1 MALELT
7 EKEARTLGFA
17 LQAHDVTTC
26 KNGTRPILGSVLL
39 TETEYGFTLTSTDS
53 YILFHTSHQL
63 EEAPALEGAD
73 ISGPA
78 SLLLSVE
85 EKHGFRDIGKA
96 LAKASGP
103 VSFRP
108 ASSGLSQ
115 RPVSL
120 GFAFSGGGVY
130 APPMAECPGEFP
142 KWVSLFPTE
151 PVEPGANRGLNLNPR
166 LVTVMGKLGGFAAK
180 AGKIWGSDPVMYIE
194 PAVTD
199 KKPATFVL
207 NVEPRPMVNSA
218 VGSWHGLVMPM
229 SRTGYGLNDPAEA
242 LLPEAVRNV

>member
-1 MALELT
+1 MALQLN

-17 LQAHDVTTC
+17 LQAHDTTTC
-26 KNGTRPILGSVLL
+26 KDPARPILGSVLL

-53 YILFHTSHQL
+53 HVLFHTSHQL
-63 EEAPALEGAD
+63 EEAPALESAD

-78 SLLLSVE
+78 SLLMAVE

-96 LAKASGP
+96 LAKATGP
-103 VSFRP
+103 VTFGPTYR
-108 ASSGLSQ
+108 GTEQ
-115 RPVSL
+115 K
-120 GFAFSGGGVY
+120 FNFDGGGVY
-130 APPMAECPGEFP
+130 VPPVAECPGEFP

-151 PVEPGANRGLNLNPR
+151 PVELGANRGLNLNPR
-166 LVTVMGKLGGFAAK
+166 LVTVMGKLGGFADK
-180 AGKIWGSDPVMYIE
+180 AAKIWSTGQYDGAMYIE

-199 KKPATFVL
+199 KKPAAFVL

-218 VGSWHGLVMPM
+218 IGSWHGLVMPM

>member
-1 MALELT
+1 MALQLN

-26 KNGTRPILGSVLL
+26 KDGTRPILGSVLL
-39 TETEYGFTLTSTDS
+39 TETDYGFTLTSTDS
-53 YILFHTSHQL
+53 HVLFHTSHQL
-63 EEAPALEGAD
+63 EEAPALDGAD
-73 ISGPA
+73 LSGPA
-78 SLLLSVE
+78 SLLMAVE

-103 VSFRP
+103 VSFGP
-108 ASSGLSQ
+108 ALSD
-115 RPVSL
+115 
-120 GFAFSGGGVY
+120 GFGFNGGGVY
-130 APPMAECPGEFP
+130 VPPVAECPGEFP

-151 PVEPGANRGLNLNPR
+151 PVELDANRGLNLNPQ
-166 LVTVMGKLGGFAAK
+166 LVAVMGKLGGFAVK
-180 AGKIWGSDPVMYIE
+180 AGKIWGFDPVMYIE
-194 PAVTD
+194 PAITD
-199 KKPATFVL
+199 KKPAAFVL

-229 SRTGYGLNDPAEA
+229 SRTVYGLNDPAEA

>member
-1 MALELT
+1 MSEQETLFDMT

-17 LQAHDVTTC
+17 LQAHDTTTC
-26 KNGTRPILGSVLL
+26 KDGTRPILGSVLL
-39 TETEYGFTLTSTDS
+39 TETDYGFTVTSTDS

-63 EEAPALEGAD
+63 EEAPALDGAK
-73 ISGPA
+73 
-78 SLLLSVE
+78 LLLSVE

-103 VSFRP
+103 VSFGP
-108 ASSGLSQ
+108 ALSG
-115 RPVSL
+115 

-130 APPMAECPGEFP
+130 VPPMAECPGDFP

-151 PVEPGANRGLNLNPR
+151 PVETGANRGLNLNPR
-166 LVTVMGKLGGFAAK
+166 LVAVMGKLGGFAVK
-180 AGKIWGSDPVMYIE
+180 AGKIWGFDPVMYCE

-207 NVEPRPMVNSA
+207 NVEPRPMLNSA

>member
-1 MALELT
+1 MALQLT

-39 TETEYGFTLTSTDS
+39 TETDYGFTLTSTDS
-53 YILFHTSHQL
+53 YILFHSSHQL
-63 EEAPALEGAD
+63 EEAPASYGAD
-73 ISGPA
+73 ISGPS

-108 ASSGLSQ
+108 ASSGE
-115 RPVSL
+115 
-120 GFAFSGGGVY
+120 FAFSGGGVY
-130 APPMAECPGEFP
+130 TPPMAECPGEFP

-151 PVEPGANRGLNLNPR
+151 PVETDANRGLNLNPR
-166 LVTVMGKLGGFAAK
+166 LVTVMGKLGGFAVK

-207 NVEPRPMVNSA
+207 NVEPRPVLNSA
-218 VGSWHGLVMPM
+218 IGSWHGLVMPM

>member
-1 MALELT
+1 MSLQLN

-26 KNGTRPILGSVLL
+26 KDLTRPILGSVLL
-39 TETEYGFTLTSTDS
+39 TETGYGFTLTSTDS
-53 YILFHTSHQL
+53 HILFHTSHQL
-63 EEAPALEGAD
+63 EQPPALDGAD
-73 ISGPA
+73 LSGPA
-78 SLLLSVE
+78 SLLMAVE

-96 LAKASGP
+96 LAKASGS
-103 VSFRP
+103 VSFGP
-108 ASSGLSQ
+108 ALSD
-115 RPVSL
+115 
-120 GFAFSGGGVY
+120 GFAFNGGGVY
-130 APPMAECPGEFP
+130 VPPVAECPGEFP

-151 PVEPGANRGLNLNPR
+151 PVETGANRGLNLNPK
-166 LVTVMGKLGGFAAK
+166 LVTVMGKLGGFADK
-180 AGKIWGSDPVMYIE
+180 AAKIWSTGQADGAMYIE

-207 NVEPRPMVNSA
+207 NVEPRPMLNSA